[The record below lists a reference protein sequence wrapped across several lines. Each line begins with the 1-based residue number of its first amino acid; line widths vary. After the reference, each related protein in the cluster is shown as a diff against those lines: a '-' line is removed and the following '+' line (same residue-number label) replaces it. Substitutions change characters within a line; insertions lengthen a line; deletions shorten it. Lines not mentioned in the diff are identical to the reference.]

1 MKSLDLKYFTSQ
13 NGMLFGKELI
23 KYLMVGI
30 TSEDKESKGKKEKG
44 KKEEKI
50 IRYFLFDTVDDM
62 EYFMENKY
70 KKYSI

>member
-30 TSEDKESKGKKEKG
+30 TSEDKESKGKKKKG